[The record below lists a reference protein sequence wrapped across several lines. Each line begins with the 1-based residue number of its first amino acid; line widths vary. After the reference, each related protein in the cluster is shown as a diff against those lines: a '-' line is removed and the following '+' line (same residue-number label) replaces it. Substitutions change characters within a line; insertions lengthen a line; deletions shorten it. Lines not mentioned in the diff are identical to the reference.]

1 MNAQLIKKEVES
13 ICNRKIAKLRNASR
27 LIYNG
32 RAISKLNQQIRNLQ
46 DLRYRWVESSFL
58 DRCQQRIREELQE
71 QHDCHWR

>member
-32 RAISKLNQQIRNLQ
+32 RAISKLNQQIEPADSQPAGSSLQ
-46 DLRYRWVESSFL
+46 LVRVFFSQSMPTENQGRTSGTA
-58 DRCQQRIREELQE
+58 
-71 QHDCHWR
+71 